1 MMQFE
6 HANMETI
13 FSKRVPII
21 MMAADRGERKVG
33 VHLQIFMQSTKHD
46 SKKDLIVKLTD
57 DDDLLFLY
65 TLRLAENDFHSLK
78 TQQGLLVDFTAFPQ
92 KLVDLLEV
100 CIRENSKENP
110 KFVIHFVNGGN
121 TVLVGTDAPC
131 ILNIVEVNPFKHL
144 NHLSLKFLPG
154 SDTDVKS
161 HLAMCLKQMK
171 ETNSLIQ
178 HKYEHTSDDL
188 SRQLEEMRRLLA
200 AKTEE
205 LESLK
210 LEWSSRVTEIT
221 SKYKED
227 MAVEKEKSIQFQSSL
242 QISFDKERREL
253 ELTHSKLVKQLET
266 RLEESEAANK
276 ELIDRKYKS
285 ESSVRDYKLRLST
298 LEEENTRIKA
308 ELRSLRKEHTSL
320 EQSCQEK
327 EKSISH
333 LQTRVAV
340 LEQEL
345 KDKAE
350 LLSKSND
357 LFGLEKDK
365 KKHLEA
371 DLESKNKEINKL
383 EAKIKAMGDELK
395 KGNNIIEK
403 FQARVKSDSSKIK
416 LCRQITTEQERLL
429 GEKDRE
435 LEKIRQDLAT
445 TKNKLQERE
454 DENNKLSKNF
464 ETATQKLEETSKAL
478 KSNELMIQWLNKEI
492 NEQKIS
498 QNRLGNFE
506 LQSASSVPQRLG
518 NPTVYNYST
527 SSHGSHM
534 PQESM
539 KLQTLPRA
547 TGSTAQLQQA
557 EHQSGHV
564 PIGGQLPGNPA
575 VFRKSAIPVVQSHV
589 GTTLTSQ
596 NTSDSSG
603 GGGRDGNLPLDPK
616 FLMKK
621 EEAVPVR
628 GIFNYNSNSV
638 KSSNISSLPLSSTVP
653 SVPQQNQSAASA
665 ASSLDAQISTV
676 PQSQMRTVKPMG
688 SHHLENGGVRLS
700 QQMIVP
706 KQQPPLVS
714 AYFPSNS

>member
-1 MMQFE
+1 
-6 HANMETI
+6 METI
-13 FSKRVPII
+13 FSKRVPIV
-21 MMAADRGERKVG
+21 MMATDRGERKVG

-78 TQQGLLVDFTAFPQ
+78 VQQGLLVDFTAFPQ

-121 TVLVGTDAPC
+121 TVLVGTDTPC

-188 SRQLEEMRRLLA
+188 SRQLEETRRLLA

-227 MAVEKEKSIQFQSSL
+227 MAVEKEKAVQFQSSL

-276 ELIDRKYKS
+276 ELTDRKYKS

-298 LEEENTRIKA
+298 LEEENTRIKT

-403 FQARVKSDSSKIK
+403 FQARVKSDGSKIK

-454 DENNKLSKNF
+454 DENHKLSKNF
-464 ETATQKLEETSKAL
+464 ETAAQKLEETSKAL

-498 QNRLGNFE
+498 QNVLGKFE
-506 LQSASSVPQRLG
+506 LQSSSSVPQRLA
-518 NPTVYNYST
+518 NPAVYNYST
-527 SSHGSHM
+527 SSHGSGV

-539 KLQTLPRA
+539 KLQTQPRA
-547 TGSTAQLQQA
+547 TGSAALGSQLQQT

-575 VFRKSAIPVVQSHV
+575 VFRKSAIPVVQNHV
-589 GTTLTSQ
+589 GTPLTSQ

-621 EEAVPVR
+621 EEAIPVR
-628 GIFNYNSNSV
+628 GIFNYNSNNS
-638 KSSNISSLPLSSTVP
+638 KSSTISSLPLSSTAP
-653 SVPQQNQSAASA
+653 SVRQQNQSSASA
-665 ASSLDAQISTV
+665 ASSSLDAQVSTV
-676 PQSQMRTVKPMG
+676 LQPQMRTVNPMG